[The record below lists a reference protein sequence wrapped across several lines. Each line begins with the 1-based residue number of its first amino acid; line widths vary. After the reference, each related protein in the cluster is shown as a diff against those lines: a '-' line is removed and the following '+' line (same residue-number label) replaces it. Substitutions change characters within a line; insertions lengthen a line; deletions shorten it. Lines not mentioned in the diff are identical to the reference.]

1 MPYNFS
7 ILFTIC
13 KEADLPLKGCGASV
27 RRLSDR
33 RSCAAV
39 LCRKLQA
46 DADRFIYFSHHGR
59 IDMAYVLFQPP
70 FVDRPDLFQKND
82 RILYDLIVFCTD
94 FDMRRQLCL
103 IHLRCNSRTDDRRAV
118 AVPYIVLDHKDRADP
133 ALLRTDDWA

>member
-59 IDMAYVLFQPP
+59 IDMAYILFQPP

-103 IHLRCNSRTDDRRAV
+103 IHL
-118 AVPYIVLDHKDRADP
+118 
-133 ALLRTDDWA
+133 